1 MHLKVLRLLY
11 TIKAVK
17 CLLNVSELTFDK
29 IIASYTTGYRL
40 ILVMLVRWSIQ
51 NSTLKWNKE
60 NRLECMLKLVQN
72 AFSLAWLTSISFQFF
87 FKLCVSSLLL
97 ISIKPYD
104 DTCIPNY
111 DATRLFKNIDSLKW
125 LKSFYIHHTKL
136 KKREE
141 S

>member
-1 MHLKVLRLLY
+1 MY
-11 TIKAVK
+11 AKAGTK
-17 CLLNVSELTFDK
+17 CFL
-29 IIASYTTGYRL
+29 
-40 ILVMLVRWSIQ
+40 
-51 NSTLKWNKE
+51 
-60 NRLECMLKLVQN
+60 
-72 AFSLAWLTSISFQFF
+72 FSMAYIHKFSVFYL
-87 FKLCVSSLLL
+87 KLCVSTLLL

-136 KKREE
+136 KKEE